1 MTTFQRILLIATA
14 ATLLGACGSSPPP
27 PPPPIEDTAFK
38 DLKRAEDK
46 ARGVT
51 DTVMQQKDS
60 TDRQIGDQEK

>member
-14 ATLLGACGSSPPP
+14 ATLLSACGSSEPTPPP
-27 PPPPIEDTAFK
+27 PVEETVFK

-60 TDRQIGDQEK
+60 TDQQIGDQEK

>member
-27 PPPPIEDTAFK
+27 PPPIEDTAFK

-46 ARGVT
+46 ARGVA

-60 TDRQIGDQEK
+60 TDQQIGDQEK